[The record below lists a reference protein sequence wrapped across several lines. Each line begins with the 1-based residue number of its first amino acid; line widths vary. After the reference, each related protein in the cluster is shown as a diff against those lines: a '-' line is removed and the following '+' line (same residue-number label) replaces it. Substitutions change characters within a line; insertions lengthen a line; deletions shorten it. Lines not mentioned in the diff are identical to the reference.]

1 MKDVN
6 LPKKITIY
14 DKIKQKIRDILGY
27 KEGERFTLDIK
38 PNIEEFSDLRLMKLA
53 NIEEKLKKVVA
64 SNNKD
69 KEQGITE
76 QEAEEILK
84 WTVQNARNELAKKGD
99 IQKESL
105 LGFCGLG
112 QAITAQTLRNM
123 GLNPNV
129 CNVKPT
135 IGENLGRHAFVSI
148 NIPIKTQEKVE
159 EKMYL
164 VDTTFKQF
172 FLRDEVTNSRGEF
185 IKDKK
190 FGNKVAPIAGYWL
203 LRMQGGKEL
212 AEEILSKGYVELT
225 EENAKLYGD
234 SFRLEE
240 KERKNPTIVPKK
252 NELITG
258 IDGKQYINNMN
269 NPNLQEEIDFSME
282 EFEKF
287 EINIKTPLMQKQ
299 QTLEKSYEKNV
310 EGNEIEKNNLKMG
323 IINNRMDKK
332 ERQQGE
338 R

>member
-1 MKDVN
+1 MKNVN

-14 DKIKQKIRDILGY
+14 DKIKQKIRDALGY
-27 KEGERFTLDIK
+27 KEGKKFTLDIK
-38 PNIEEFSDLRLMKLA
+38 PKIEEYSELKLMKLA
-53 NIEEKLKKVVA
+53 NIEEKIKKVVE
-64 SNNKD
+64 SNKEG

-84 WTVQNARNELAKKGD
+84 WTVQNARNELDKKED

-105 LGFCGLG
+105 LGFCGFG

-129 CNVKPT
+129 CNVNPI
-135 IGENLGRHAFVSI
+135 IGENLGRHAFISI

-159 EKMYL
+159 EKIYL
-164 VDTTFKQF
+164 IDTTFKQF
-172 FLRDEVTNSRGEF
+172 FLRAEVTNSRGEF

-190 FGNKVAPIAGYWL
+190 FGNKVAPLAGYWL
-203 LRMQGGKEL
+203 LKMQGGKEL

-240 KERKNPTIVPKK
+240 KERKNPTSIPKK
-252 NELITG
+252 NELSTG

-269 NPNLQEEIDFSME
+269 NPNLHEEIDFSIE

-287 EINIKTPLMQKQ
+287 DINIKTPLMQKQ
-299 QTLEKSYEKNV
+299 EMLEKNYEKNIK
-310 EGNEIEKNNLKMG
+310 ENEIEKINPKTEIVNNKM
-323 IINNRMDKK
+323 NKE
-332 ERQQGE
+332 ERQQE
-338 R
+338 M